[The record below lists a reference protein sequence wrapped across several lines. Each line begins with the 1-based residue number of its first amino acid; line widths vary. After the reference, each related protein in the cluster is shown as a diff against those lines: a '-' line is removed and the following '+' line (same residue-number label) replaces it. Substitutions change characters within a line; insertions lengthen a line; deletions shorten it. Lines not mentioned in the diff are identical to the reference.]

1 MIEPR
6 MAPLGKPKRRFV
18 VIPEQEPSIA
28 PATPAPAPAEPVKTP
43 EREPVPA

>member
-1 MIEPR
+1 MIEPQ

-18 VIPEQEPSIA
+18 VVPEQEPSRT
-28 PATPAPAPAEPVKTP
+28 PVREPAPSEPVKTP

>member
-18 VIPEQEPSIA
+18 VIPETEPA
-28 PATPAPAPAEPVKTP
+28 HTPAHEPAPSEPVKTP